1 MKNISK
7 YFVIC
12 IAVLSLTACGK
23 KKFLPSVDEKPELL
37 GWAGWIQL
45 SADTG
50 HLILSDFFI
59 NYHKID
65 SIGDN
70 KNLIL
75 KLSDDKRLLH
85 YEIRPG
91 MKFLNEIRVY
101 FKTTPYSLIVKRPAK
116 FEHTFTFDP
125 QGAVYQTV
133 ALNSEINN
141 WNPSRNP
148 MRFEN
153 GVWTTT
159 LSLDQGQYQYI
170 FQVDGKNM
178 LDPANPDSV
187 ANGIGGFNSLLSVKA
202 ADENE
207 LPFLYTSTFDDQT
220 IRLGIENGLSEIY
233 VLWENYRL
241 PKEFILNQSDSEIQF
256 YIPSDAAK
264 FDRSHIRVIG
274 NNEKGIS
281 NDVLIP
287 LHKGKVIDNMDKVN
301 RFDYH
306 SMILYFIMVDR
317 FFDGD
322 TSNTKPIDDPSILP
336 PANYHG
342 GDLKGIT
349 QKLRDGYFDRLGVNA
364 IWISP
369 INQNPEIGYVEY
381 PAPNRKYSGYHGYWP
396 ISSSKIDHRFGKD
409 NDLREM
415 VEEAHRRNISVL
427 IDFVSNHIHQ
437 EHPIMR
443 SNPEWTSSMYLPDG
457 TVNIRIW
464 EEHRLTTW
472 FDSFMPDLDY
482 SKPEVIDS
490 MTDSALYWLEKFN
503 LDGFRHDATKH
514 VSEDFWR
521 ALTLKIKKR
530 LIEKGKPIYQIGETF
545 GSRELIGSYI
555 GPGMVDGQF
564 DFNFYFDS
572 RTPLASERER
582 MENVAN
588 SLRESLRFY
597 GHHNLMGNITG
608 NHDMARFI
616 SYASGALRFDEDDR
630 EAGWQRRIEVEDT
643 IGYHRL
649 MMLQALIY
657 TVPGIPVIYYGD
669 EIGMPGANDPDS
681 RRMMRFD
688 NLNTHEQAV
697 LENTMD
703 LGKLRRSNIVLNYGN
718 TKVIHAS
725 KDAMVIARNYFGK
738 TAIIAFNRSR
748 QEQKIDFS
756 KPKFM
761 NIKDLQSFRN
771 SEFSVIGETVSLTLK
786 PVSYEILYN

>member
-12 IAVLSLTACGK
+12 AAVLSLIACGK
-23 KKFLPSVDEKPELL
+23 KKFLPSVDENPELL
-37 GWAGWIQL
+37 GWAGWVQL
-45 SADTG
+45 SADSG
-50 HLILSDFFI
+50 HLILNDFFI
-59 NYHKID
+59 HSEKID
-65 SIGDN
+65 SIGLN
-70 KNLIL
+70 KDLALTLSPDKKIL
-75 KLSDDKRLLH
+75 HFRILPSMEFLS
-85 YEIRPG
+85 
-91 MKFLNEIRVY
+91 EIRVY
-101 FKTTPYSLIVKRPAK
+101 FKTTPYSIIVKKPAK

-125 QGAVYQTV
+125 QGVDYVSV

-141 WNPSRNP
+141 WNPSKHP
-148 MRFEN
+148 LSKEN
-153 GVWTTT
+153 GIWKTTIA
-159 LSLDQGQYQYI
+159 LDQGQYQYL
-170 FQVDGKNM
+170 FQADGKNM
-178 LDPANPDSV
+178 LDPFNPDSV
-187 ANGIGGFNSLLSVKA
+187 ANGIGGFNSLLKVKA

-207 LPFLYTSTFDDQT
+207 LPFIFTDSFDDKT
-220 IRLGIENGLSEIY
+220 IKLGFENGLSDVF

-241 PKEFILNQSDSEIQF
+241 PKEFITNQSDNGFQIH
-256 YIPSDAAK
+256 IPSDAAK
-264 FDRSHIRVIG
+264 FERSHIRIIG
-274 NNEKGIS
+274 SNEKGIS
-281 NDVLIP
+281 NDVLIT
-287 LHKGKVIDNMDKVN
+287 LHKGKVIDNMENVN

-306 SMILYFIMVDR
+306 SMVLYFIMVDR
-317 FFDGD
+317 FLDGD

-349 QKLRDGYFDRLGVNA
+349 KKLRDGYFDRLGVNA

-443 SNPEWTSSMYLPDG
+443 INPEWTSSMYLPDG
-457 TVNIRIW
+457 KVNIRIW

-482 SKPEVIDS
+482 SKPEVIDA

-521 ALTLKIKKR
+521 ALTIKIKQR
-530 LIEKGKPIYQIGETF
+530 LVEKGRPIYQIGETF

-572 RTPLASERER
+572 RTPLASERES

-597 GHHNLMGNITG
+597 GHHHLMGNITG

-643 IGYHRL
+643 IGYNRL
-649 MMLQALIY
+649 MMLKALIF

-669 EIGMPGANDPDS
+669 EIGIPGANDPDS

-688 NLNTHEQAV
+688 SLNTHEQKV

-703 LGKLRRSNIVLNYGN
+703 LGKLRRNNIALNYGS
-718 TKVIHAS
+718 TRIIHAS
-725 KDAMVIARNYFGK
+725 QDVMIIARNYFGK

-748 QEQKIDFS
+748 QEQKIDFI
-756 KPKFM
+756 KPDFI
-761 NIKDLQSFRN
+761 NIKDLQAFRN

-786 PVSYEILYN
+786 PVNYEILFN